1 MNKIIATAGIAA
13 GGVAL
18 MLGMQGTAQAAAPR
32 VEAPTAVSQD
42 TGAQPMAIGGLG
54 KALGKVGVHV
64 KAACPSVA
72 KSAGQ
77 VAGNFMGSVAPVT
90 KIDGASQMDTVFD
103 K

>member
-1 MNKIIATAGIAA
+1 MKKIIAAAGIAA
-13 GGVAL
+13 GGVTL

-32 VEAPTAVSQD
+32 VEMPTVVSQD
-42 TGAQPMAIGGLG
+42 PGAQPMAIGGLG

-77 VAGNFMGSVAPVT
+77 VAGNFLAGVAPAN
-90 KIDGASQMDTVFD
+90 KINGASQMDTVFD